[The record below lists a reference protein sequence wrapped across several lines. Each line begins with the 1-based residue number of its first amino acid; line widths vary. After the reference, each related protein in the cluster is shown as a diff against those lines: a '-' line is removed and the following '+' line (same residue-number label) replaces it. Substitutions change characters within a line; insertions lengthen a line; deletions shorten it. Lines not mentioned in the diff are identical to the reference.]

1 MAPTH
6 LEEPMVDIIRVNA
19 AALERDVAALFHAAG
34 VGEEHAAEVAASLVG
49 ANLAGH
55 DSHGV
60 VLAPLYLQAIADG
73 SVDAAGEGVVS
84 KDAPGL
90 LVVDG
95 GHGFGQVVGRR
106 VMARAIEKARGGHC
120 LVALRRSFHL
130 GRIGEW
136 AEICAAAGLVSV
148 HFVNVLATDGIVAP
162 FGGRARRMSTN
173 PFTVGVPVPGGPPVI
188 LDMATSR
195 IAAGKVRVAANA
207 GKPAPEGALIDA
219 EGRPTTDPNSLYADP
234 PGALLHF
241 GEHKGYGLAF
251 VCDLLAGALAGG
263 GTRRP
268 ENDAPGRVLN
278 GMFSILV
285 DPAAIDPAVFGIE
298 TAAFVDWMRACPP
311 VDPTAPVLAPGDP
324 ERATRAERAAN
335 GIPIDATTLAD
346 LAAAA
351 ARLGVVAPSLAP

>member
-1 MAPTH
+1 MAAITRVEASA
-6 LEEPMVDIIRVNA
+6 LEVDIATMFR
-19 AALERDVAALFHAAG
+19 AAG
-34 VGEEHAAEVAASLVG
+34 VGAGHAGEVAASLVE

-60 VLAPLYLQAIADG
+60 VLVPLYLDA
-73 SVDAAGEGVVS
+73 VAAGAVEVGCEGVVAR
-84 KDAPGL
+84 DAPAL
-90 LVVDG
+90 LIVDG
-95 GHGFGQVVGRR
+95 KAGFGQVVGRR
-106 VMARAIEKARGGHC
+106 VFARAIEKARGGHC

-136 AEICAAAGLVSV
+136 AEMCAAEGLVSL

-173 PFTVGVPVPGGPPVI
+173 PCTIGVPVPGGDPVI

-207 GKPAPEGALIDA
+207 GKPVPDGALIDA
-219 EGRPTTDPNSLYADP
+219 EGRPTTDPNTLFADP

-251 VCDLLAGALAGG
+251 MCDLLAGALAGG

-268 ENDAPGRVLN
+268 ENDVPGQILN
-278 GMFSILV
+278 SLFSLVV
-285 DPAAIDPAVFGIE
+285 DPAAIDPQVFGLE
-298 TAAFVDWMRACPP
+298 TPAFVAWMTSCPP
-311 VDPTAPVLAPGDP
+311 ADPAAPVLAPGDP
-324 ERATRAERAAN
+324 ERKTRADRLSN
-335 GIPIDATTLAD
+335 GIPLDSTTCRELQASAT
-346 LAAAA
+346 
-351 ARLGVVAPSLAP
+351 RLGVAARSFAV